1 MGATLVA
8 VIDLILKRLGPG
20 WTYVLLGGL
29 CVLVTPLIYI
39 VMKIGPRCREK
50 RRLKMEKA
58 AAMASN

>member
-29 CVLVTPLIYI
+29 CFLVTPLPFI
-39 VMKIGPRCREK
+39 VRKIGPRYREK
-50 RRLKMEKA
+50 RRVKA
-58 AAMASN
+58 EHAG